1 MASHNEY
8 RGYVKLPKIKPQND
22 LIRLD
27 FNGHIDSR
35 PEGTKLEGFSLRMFV
50 PGKTPGDNGPE
61 ISVTLTP
68 EQWLDLIDAMKA
80 EFDSVQ
86 KARKEFDDLR

>member
-8 RGYVKLPKIKPQND
+8 YGYVKLPNEKLQND

-27 FNGHIDSR
+27 FNGHINSVG
-35 PEGTKLEGFSLRMFV
+35 EGTRLEGFSLRMFV
-50 PGKTPGDNGPE
+50 PGKHPGDKPPE

-68 EQWLDLIDAMKA
+68 EQWLDLIDSMKA
-80 EFDSVQ
+80 EFESVQ

>member
-1 MASHNEY
+1 MASFNEY
-8 RGYVKLPKIKPQND
+8 YGHVKLPKEKLRKD

-27 FNGHIDSR
+27 FNGQIQSR

-50 PGKTPGDNGPE
+50 PGKNLGDDSPE

-68 EQWLDLIDAMKA
+68 EQWLDLIDSMKA
-80 EFDSVQ
+80 ELESVQ
-86 KARKEFDDLR
+86 KARKEFDDIR